1 MKVSKRSFEV
11 KTPVAYQPAEIFSFR
26 APSASTSLFSML
38 AAAKYQNDLESLLND
53 FFEEPEHSFAL
64 KVATEDLFN
73 AWCKEN
79 AERSSNRNKVY
90 RKLLNYA
97 IRMCTRPTPFGSF
110 ASVGVGNWTSQ
121 SEISVTYGDVR
132 KHCRLDMGWLLTVKT
147 HLNSID
153 LVRQQVEYS
162 LHPTCFQFG
171 GRIYLNH
178 IGGEHG
184 LSGAHC
190 KSIKKNRMVTEVM
203 RLADSQVP
211 YKNLVNLLTD
221 FAGEEK
227 RGSVTSM
234 IDSLIDQGFLISSLE
249 PDPSDRA
256 PAETLLAK
264 ISQISGAETLA
275 KHLSNLIKESYCL
288 EKQIADIQLDQFDKI
303 KNAAAEVSASAIE
316 LSGEGTGRSASGSQK
331 KFENQHIF
339 QLDSTFSGSEVCL
352 PEAVSTAIAKMAEV
366 FLHLST
372 FPSGVP
378 QLNEA
383 KKRFLE
389 KYGEHR
395 CVPVLE
401 VLDPDIGVGNPY
413 DLSAVNA
420 GGPYSTQ
427 RDSHLNFLFSRALKN
442 GEKEIQLTGFDLE
455 LLKTRDHNA
464 RLPESLDTFVFL
476 YAKSRAALSA
486 GDFKIAPGPYGM
498 AFTAGRALGRFAY
511 YFKDT
516 TALKFREVFLST
528 TIKGENIVQMVCL
541 PQRSRSSNVVLS
553 PLMRDTALYLNCV
566 PGKRVSGE
574 DKYLFPRDVT
584 VGVKNGKWHLRSM
597 QTGDTL
603 NVFAAHLLNL
613 ASEPPLV
620 RFLIDASRDGAV
632 YPLSF
637 SWGSLTANPFVP
649 RISYD
654 NMILSPATW
663 QVDTSKFEEKSNL
676 TKFVEEFELYRQE
689 WDIPTRCITGVGDN
703 RLLLDFSNSI
713 HFQIFHNHVISS
725 PTSTIQIEEAFE
737 LDDFG
742 WTEQNNNT
750 YITEIVSSL
759 FLRKPNNVEP
769 TQAEHVMHSDQPS
782 TFSFERKKVPGTEW
796 LYLKLYAIS
805 QLEEDLITNDL
816 LPFGE
821 SLVKEE
827 ICQSWY
833 FVRYSDQRK
842 HLRVRFRTG
851 DSAAVIFQRVSAW
864 ASQLMQSGQCTEFA
878 FDTYDREIERYGGT
892 AMLNVIEKVFHADSV
907 ACAHMLSLTRNKTA
921 LSDERLLAAIES
933 ISSLVLSV
941 GTTQEKSD
949 DFFRQYK
956 HNKNLTSADYRRLRG
971 AISLLPGIST
981 TELDKPSPITQY
993 LQQRSKNIAEIIRNA
1008 QSECIE
1014 DGISNEIVASI
1025 VHMSLNRFLG
1035 LNRDGELK
1043 VLGLLYRASNERNK
1057 SSKQFTADRKSAI
1070 SSKRT

>member
-1 MKVSKRSFEV
+1 MKDSKRSFDV
-11 KTPVAYQPAEIFSFR
+11 KAPVAYQPAEMFSFR
-26 APSASTSLFSML
+26 APSASTSLFSKL
-38 AAAKYQNDLESLLND
+38 ADAKNQDDLERLLND

-64 KVATEDLFN
+64 KVATEDLFY
-73 AWCKEN
+73 AWQREK
-79 AERSSNRNKVY
+79 AEHSSNNNKVY

-97 IRMCTRPTPFGSF
+97 IRMCTRPTPFGCF

-121 SEISVTYGDVR
+121 SEIAVTFGDVR
-132 KHCRLDMGWLLTVKT
+132 KHCRLDMGWLLAVKT
-147 HLNSID
+147 HLNSIE
-153 LVRQQVEYS
+153 LVRQQIEYS

-171 GRIYLNH
+171 GRIYLNN

-190 KSIKKNRMVTEVM
+190 KSVKKNRMVTEVM
-203 RLADSQVP
+203 RLADSQIH
-211 YKNLVNLLTD
+211 YEELVNQLTEV
-221 FAGEEK
+221 AGEER
-227 RGSVTSM
+227 RGSVILM
-234 IDSLIDQGFLISSLE
+234 INSLIDQGFLISSLE

-275 KHLSNLIKESYCL
+275 KHLSSLIKESYRL
-288 EKQIADIQLDQFDKI
+288 EEQTADVELNQFDKI
-303 KNAAAEVSASAIE
+303 KALAAKVSASAIE
-316 LSGEGTGRSASGSQK
+316 LSGAKNGNGAPGSK
-331 KFENQHIF
+331 KDLDNRHIF
-339 QLDSTFSGSEVCL
+339 QLDSTFYGSKVRL
-352 PEAVSTAIAKMAEV
+352 PESVSTAIAKMSEV
-366 FLHLST
+366 FLQLST

-378 QLNEA
+378 QLSEA
-383 KKRFLE
+383 KKRYLE

-395 CVPVLE
+395 YIPILE
-401 VLDPDIGVGNPY
+401 VLDPDIGIGNPY
-413 DLSAVNA
+413 DLPAVNA
-420 GGPYSTQ
+420 GGPYSMQ

-442 GEKEIQLTGFDLE
+442 GEKEIQLTGFDLD

-476 YAKSRAALSA
+476 YAKSRAALA
-486 GDFKIAPGPYGM
+486 QGDFKIAPGPYGM

-511 YFKDT
+511 YLKDT
-516 TALKFREVFLST
+516 TALKFREVFLSSM
-528 TIKGENIVQMVCL
+528 IEGASIVQMVCL

-553 PLMRDTALYLNCV
+553 PLMRDVALYLNCV

-584 VGVKNGKWHLRSM
+584 IGVRNGKWHLRSM

-637 SWGSLTANPFVP
+637 SWGGLTANPFVP

-663 QVDTSKFEEKSNL
+663 QVDTSKFEKRSNL
-676 TKFVEEFELYRQE
+676 TKFIEEFERYRQD
-689 WDIPTRCITGVGDN
+689 WDIPIRCITGIGDN

-713 HFQIFHNHVISS
+713 HFQIFHNHVMSS
-725 PTSTIQIEEAFE
+725 PTPTIQIEEAFE

-742 WTEQNNNT
+742 WTEQNNKT
-750 YITEIVSSL
+750 YITEIVASL
-759 FLRKPNNVEP
+759 YLRKADGVEP
-769 TQAEHVMHSDQPS
+769 TQDEHVVHSDQPS

-805 QLEEDLITNDL
+805 QLEEDLIANDL

-821 SLVKEE
+821 SLIKEE

-851 DSAAVIFQRVSAW
+851 DSAAVLFQRVSDW

-892 AMLNVIEKVFHADSV
+892 AMLEVIEKVFHADSI
-907 ACAHMLSLTRNKTA
+907 ACAHLLSLTRNKTA

-933 ISSLVLSV
+933 ISALVRSI
-941 GTTQEKSD
+941 GTTQEKFD
-949 DFFRQYK
+949 EFFRRYK
-956 HNKNLTSADYRRLRG
+956 HNKNLTSADYRRLKG

-981 TELDKPSPITQY
+981 TDLDRPSLITVH
-993 LQQRSKNIAEIIRNA
+993 LQQRSKDIAKIINNA
-1008 QSECIE
+1008 KSECTD
-1014 DGISNEIVASI
+1014 DGISNDVIASI
-1025 VHMSLNRFLG
+1025 IHMSLNRFLG

-1057 SSKQFTADRKSAI
+1057 SSKQYAADRKSAF
-1070 SSKRT
+1070 